1 MWTLVVCRN
10 ASCQCFVLGNRADLT
25 TVWSP
30 FFTFKL
36 QRTRMT
42 VPFTHVTHTTVD
54 YPCQTGSHPLETLS
68 LISAGGDRWVELAG
82 GGGGG
87 LSCNEGRLGSD
98 ISATCIWAYPQY
110 QRGRLESDI
119 QARTKEAATHW
130 SAGDSPDGNLLFS
143 HEGWVGP
150 YTDFELGWRRGRVL
164 LTPGS
169 MDFTH
174 TAPPS
179 QGTGEWHD
187 VWEVLG
193 SPSKKYHSG
202 VCINRETDC
211 NNQ

>member
-1 MWTLVVCRN
+1 
-10 ASCQCFVLGNRADLT
+10 
-25 TVWSP
+25 
-30 FFTFKL
+30 
-36 QRTRMT
+36 MT

-150 YTDFELGWRRGRVL
+150 YTDFELGWRQGRVL

-187 VWEVLG
+187 MCERFLGHPRKNITPESVLTG
-193 SPSKKYHSG
+193 RLTATTNKSSTFHVAYECCNK
-202 VCINRETDC
+202 INFKRS
-211 NNQ
+211 QHVL